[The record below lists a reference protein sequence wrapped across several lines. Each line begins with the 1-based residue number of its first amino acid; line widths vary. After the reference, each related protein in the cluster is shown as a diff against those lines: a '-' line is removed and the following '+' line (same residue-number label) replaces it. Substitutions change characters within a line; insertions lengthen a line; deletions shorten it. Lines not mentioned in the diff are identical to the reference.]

1 MAGLMVLAS
10 AGGNIQAQMMET
22 PAQRTAR
29 VMAQIEASTARMRSN
44 IIVLEAQMAATRSN
58 HLALGLSTTNTT
70 NTVSRATN
78 LFGNRIRL
86 KIPEK
91 DGIIIDPNTAADP
104 EELKRALNGLRHGYA
119 ELPVSDE
126 EKQQMLK
133 QFDDIVATNGYKVLR
148 TNN

>member
-1 MAGLMVLAS
+1 
-10 AGGNIQAQMMET
+10 
-22 PAQRTAR
+22 
-29 VMAQIEASTARMRSN
+29 
-44 IIVLEAQMAATRSN
+44 MAATRSN